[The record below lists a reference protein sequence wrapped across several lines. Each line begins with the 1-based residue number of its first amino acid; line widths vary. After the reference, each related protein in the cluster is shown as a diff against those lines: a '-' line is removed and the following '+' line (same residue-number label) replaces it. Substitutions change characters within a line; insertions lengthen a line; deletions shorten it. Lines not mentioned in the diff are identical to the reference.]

1 MLFISNLFVT
11 FFYIGKSPLAPGTL
25 GSFMGVVLWY
35 YLISIDFLYLMIFF
49 IFYTILS
56 YILINIYLKNSN
68 DDDPSEVISDEIIGQ
83 LIPLSIISI
92 VDDTYLILIA
102 FISFR
107 IFDIFKFYPANK
119 AEELPGAS
127 GVILDDVIAGI
138 YSLIIVFI
146 SKYFLQL

>member
-11 FFYIGKSPLAPGTL
+11 FFYIGKSPLAPCTL

>member
-11 FFYIGKSPLAPGTL
+11 FFYIGKSPFAPGTL
-25 GSFMGVVLWY
+25 GSLVGVALWY
-35 YLISIDFLYLMIFF
+35 YLISIDFLLLILFF
-49 IFYTILS
+49 TLYFILS
-56 YILINIYLKNSN
+56 YILTNIYLKSSN
-68 DDDPSEVISDEIIGQ
+68 NDDPSEVICDEVIGQ

-92 VDDTYLILIA
+92 ADDTYLILIA

-146 SKYFLQL
+146 SKYLLQL